1 MTVTIVREQ
10 PNTSDAVTLINELEA
25 YLEPMYPQESRHG
38 YSIEKLLAEDVA
50 FFVLRDE
57 GMAAACGGLQLYD
70 DYAEVKRMF
79 TRPQFRGR
87 GFARQMLEHLAAY
100 ALSQE
105 RPLLRLETGIHQHD
119 AIAFYERAGF
129 QRIPPFGAYRE
140 DPLSLFFEKAL

>member
-1 MTVTIVREQ
+1 MTITIVREQ

>member
-1 MTVTIVREQ
+1 MTITIVREQ

-105 RPLLRLETGIHQHD
+105 RPLLRLETGIHQHE